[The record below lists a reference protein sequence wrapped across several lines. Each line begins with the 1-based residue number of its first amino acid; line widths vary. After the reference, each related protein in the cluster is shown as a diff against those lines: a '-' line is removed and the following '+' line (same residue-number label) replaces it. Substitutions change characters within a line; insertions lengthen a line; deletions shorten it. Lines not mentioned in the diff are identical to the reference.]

1 MIANLIFYIA
11 FLLTAMLWKKVLVG
25 RFKSGVWGL
34 WDFRSNEWMRQFG
47 GNILGYINAY
57 ELTLS
62 KALAGS
68 QWRMVL
74 CRFSGMRVG
83 KRVFVDR
90 DVELMGALKRMLISS
105 IRTC

>member
-1 MIANLIFYIA
+1 MQ
-11 FLLTAMLWKKVLVG
+11 
-25 RFKSGVWGL
+25 
-34 WDFRSNEWMRQFG
+34 QFG

-62 KALAGS
+62 KAPACS

-74 CRFSGMRVG
+74 CRFSGIRVG

>member
-1 MIANLIFYIA
+1 MQ
-11 FLLTAMLWKKVLVG
+11 
-25 RFKSGVWGL
+25 
-34 WDFRSNEWMRQFG
+34 QFG

-74 CRFSGMRVG
+74 CRLSGMRVG